1 MMTGV
6 ALSHAVALL
15 DKLEIAMLDLTKIN
29 KKNIESSA
37 GTSGA
42 DTIAII
48 TARDNIASGL
58 ATQIRMNTGMEV
70 TQLNSYFCNMI
81 DGKSIPPCDY
91 IIIDLEDF
99 NDISSIEQKIKFL
112 FPITTKKIFVGDTDS
127 IRFCN
132 EMARIG
138 TVYLHLESQMLMV
151 GNALKKVNE
160 ISEASSY
167 TQKIS
172 VIGCKGGSGTSLI
185 AWKLFK
191 SFSELSNFPILLIQ
205 GHTGTPDLDL
215 IADTSLA
222 RDGVI
227 THLNEYQGI
236 KIATEEELWQFD
248 APDYRNYNIVIF
260 DHNVTTQVR
269 DKLTLIV
276 PGSDFMFIVVTR
288 ELASVRN
295 ARLIIDEFERISPT
309 PERAKELSKN
319 IIILNEN
326 HLPKPDEL
334 SNEDIEDYLGKKID
348 IFHSYLKDMKQTNKN
363 TSIHD
368 FTMKMLGIKD
378 KNKSSG
384 KKKVLRFPFIF
395 KK

>member
-1 MMTGV
+1 
-6 ALSHAVALL
+6 
-15 DKLEIAMLDLTKIN
+15 MLDLTKIN
-29 KKNIESSA
+29 KKNVESNT
-37 GTSGA
+37 GTSGTE
-42 DTIAII
+42 TIAII
-48 TARDNIASGL
+48 TARENIASGL
-58 ATQIRMNTGMEV
+58 ATQIRMSTGMEV
-70 TQLNSYFCNMI
+70 TRVNAYFCDI
-81 DGKSIPPCDY
+81 TDGKIIPSCNY
-91 IIIDLEDF
+91 IVIDLEGF
-99 NDISSIEQKIKFL
+99 NDISIIEQKMKFL

-127 IRFCN
+127 IRFCD
-132 EMARIG
+132 EMKRIG
-138 TVYLHLESQMLMV
+138 TVYLHLESQILMV

-160 ISEASSY
+160 VSETSSY

-172 VIGCKGGSGTSLI
+172 VIGCKGGSGTSLL

-191 SFSELSNFPILLIQ
+191 AFSELSNFPILLVQ

-227 THLNEYQGI
+227 THLNNHQGI

-269 DKLTLIV
+269 DKLTVIV
-276 PGSDFMFIVVTR
+276 PGTDFMFIVVTR

-309 PERAKELSKN
+309 PENVKELSKN

-326 HLPKPDEL
+326 HLARPDEL
-334 SNEDIEDYLGKKID
+334 SNEDIENYLGKKID
-348 IFHSYLKDMKQTNKN
+348 IIHSYLKDIKQTNKN
-363 TSIHD
+363 NAIQN
-368 FTMKMLGIKD
+368 FAVKMLGINDRDNSGSK
-378 KNKSSG
+378 KSGLRFLSLF
-384 KKKVLRFPFIF
+384 KKK
-395 KK
+395 